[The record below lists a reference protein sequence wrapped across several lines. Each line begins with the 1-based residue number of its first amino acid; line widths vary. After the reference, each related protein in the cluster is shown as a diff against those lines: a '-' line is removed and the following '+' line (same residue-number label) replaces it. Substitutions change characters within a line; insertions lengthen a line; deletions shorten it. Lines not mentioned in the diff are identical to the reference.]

1 MSGNVNGWAI
11 LDYTCKAVVYFYYK
25 ICKALGVYISQRQEK
40 YMEFLLNVC
49 NDEIPFSWI
58 HIYQYLMKHNGPN
71 TGLQSKT

>member
-1 MSGNVNGWAI
+1 MSGNVNGWAV

-25 ICKALGVYISQRQEK
+25 ILKTLGVYISQRQVK
-40 YMEFLLNVC
+40 YVEALLHEC

-58 HIYQYLMKHNGPN
+58 HVHQYFVKHNDPH